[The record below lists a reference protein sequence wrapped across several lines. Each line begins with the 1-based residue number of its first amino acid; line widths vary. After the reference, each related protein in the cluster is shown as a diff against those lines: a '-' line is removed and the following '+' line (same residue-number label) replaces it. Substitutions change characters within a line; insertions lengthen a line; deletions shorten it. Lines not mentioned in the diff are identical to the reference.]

1 MGFKG
6 PNADLIMKIRHSVFT
21 LEQKVDPDLD
31 LDGRDSEAVHV
42 LAKINGRPAG
52 TGRMLADGHI
62 GRVAVVKSHREKG
75 VGLRVVQHLIA
86 EARTQ
91 GFSRVFLGAQI
102 HAVSFYR
109 EIGFSVYG
117 SPYEEAGISHVHM
130 EMMISVNKEGGLDG
144 EPCDHSL
151 PECSS

>member
-1 MGFKG
+1 MEFKG
-6 PNADLIMKIRHSVFT
+6 PNADLITKIRHSVFT

-31 LDGRDSEAVHV
+31 LDGQDPEAVHA
-42 LAKINGRPAG
+42 LAKINDRSAG

-62 GRVAVVKSHREKG
+62 GRVAVMKSHRGKG
-75 VGLRVVQHLIA
+75 VGQAVVLALIV
-86 EARTQ
+86 EARAQ
-91 GFSRVFLGAQI
+91 GFPRVFLGAQI

-130 EMMISVNKEGGLDG
+130 GMMIPVNREGGLDG
-144 EPCDHSL
+144 APCDHSL
-151 PECSS
+151 PECPS